1 LDGGENKVLGKK
13 QKETER
19 RNKLKE
25 NLNVQNIKITLT
37 KSNQIYSQIKAD
49 KKKKIKKKKKCGRLL
64 KNMKTT
70 HIYIYIY
77 IYHSCAEYG
86 APKEP

>member
-49 KKKKIKKKKKCGRLL
+49 KKKR
-64 KNMKTT
+64 
-70 HIYIYIY
+70 
-77 IYHSCAEYG
+77 
-86 APKEP
+86 